1 MGTISGQN
9 HRSRFWSSL
18 TSGGYCVQLED
29 GTFLASTDVV
39 VEQAGL
45 GEDFNLDLIVQERL
59 TGPGKQPIPE
69 VSRRRLRFKQG
80 IPQVAKLELA
90 SNSGEESKV
99 SDGEEGQH
107 VEVKR
112 LLKMHRETS
121 KVLSEECIL
130 VDDMDPDQ
138 AACIPLLAM
147 LAHQKYDL
155 ELQLR
160 ALDLEERQKEEEE
173 NFLVTK
179 TIPTE
184 QVYKEWD
191 DWKQA
196 MMNEYKAIVEEKRAV
211 RQVSRAEAQ
220 QMAEEK
226 KIKY

>member
-1 MGTISGQN
+1 M
-9 HRSRFWSSL
+9 
-18 TSGGYCVQLED
+18 
-29 GTFLASTDVV
+29 
-39 VEQAGL
+39 
-45 GEDFNLDLIVQERL
+45 
-59 TGPGKQPIPE
+59 
-69 VSRRRLRFKQG
+69 
-80 IPQVAKLELA
+80 
-90 SNSGEESKV
+90 
-99 SDGEEGQH
+99 
-107 VEVKR
+107 
-112 LLKMHRETS
+112 
-121 KVLSEECIL
+121 
-130 VDDMDPDQ
+130 VDDMNPDQ
-138 AACIPLLAM
+138 AACIPSLAM

-160 ALDLEERQKEEEE
+160 ALDLEERKKEEEE